1 MTVIATA
8 SHKGTKPFMSVFF
21 YFVCSGLQLSYVFKE
36 MTGQIYE
43 RMTKREGRGKG
54 ERERHFADVD
64 FLLLSFRNPGGFP
77 RKVCVSFK

>member
-1 MTVIATA
+1 MNLLLRTSTMTVIATA

-54 ERERHFADVD
+54 ERERHLRQYTFMIA
-64 FLLLSFRNPGGFP
+64 SSETR
-77 RKVCVSFK
+77 R